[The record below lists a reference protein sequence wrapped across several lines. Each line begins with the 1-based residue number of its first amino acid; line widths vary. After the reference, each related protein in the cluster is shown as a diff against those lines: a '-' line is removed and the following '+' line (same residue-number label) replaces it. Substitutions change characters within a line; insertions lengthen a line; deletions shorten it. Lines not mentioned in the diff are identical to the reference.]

1 MEAAE
6 KLWACQHGHAVHRC
20 HMRVVLCYLL
30 HDPAQRLQVIHI
42 LKDVFVEGT
51 RLSVCLNVS
60 PASKDFCDETLQ
72 LLEQMSL
79 PQKLGSAGT
88 QR

>member
-1 MEAAE
+1 M
-6 KLWACQHGHAVHRC
+6 CC
-20 HMRVVLCYLL
+20 LL
-30 HDPAQRLQVIHI
+30 RYCGESLQVTRI

-60 PASKDFCDETLQ
+60 PASKDLCDETLQ

-88 QR
+88 QRYVTSSVT

>member
-1 MEAAE
+1 M
-6 KLWACQHGHAVHRC
+6 
-20 HMRVVLCYLL
+20 
-30 HDPAQRLQVIHI
+30 
-42 LKDVFVEGT
+42 LKDVFTEGT
-51 RLSVCLNVS
+51 HLSLCLNVS

-88 QR
+88 QRYVTLQVPDMLRLALIRSSCRATNLEVPQDLSHT

>member
-1 MEAAE
+1 MSVAWRDL
-6 KLWACQHGHAVHRC
+6 LWR
-20 HMRVVLCYLL
+20 LL
-30 HDPAQRLQVIHI
+30 HDHFEWLQVTNM

-51 RLSVCLNVS
+51 HLSMCLNVS

-88 QR
+88 QRCVTLQVPDTLRLA